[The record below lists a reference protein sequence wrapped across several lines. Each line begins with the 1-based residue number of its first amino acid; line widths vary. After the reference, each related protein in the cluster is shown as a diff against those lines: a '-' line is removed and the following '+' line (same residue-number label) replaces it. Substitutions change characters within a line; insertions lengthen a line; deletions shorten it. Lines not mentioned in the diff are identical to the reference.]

1 MTTQIRRAADPSSWT
16 PGRSP
21 RTPVRRIAG
30 AQPLVLEHAV
40 AIKLL
45 VDRYRA
51 RTLLDMGAGDGK
63 AYGPCTLQLPD
74 GTRYPS
80 IPAYWDVD
88 VLRCVDLAGPPADL
102 DEPFDGVICTEPLV
116 ARSRSDAAAQLA
128 VLFANASRFVF
139 AHVLLARGVGCSK
152 CHQCDRGPGP
162 LDAWRNA
169 VEDVARQHPQVRYQ
183 LLATPPDRTDLAC
196 DRLAAATLCG

>member
-1 MTTQIRRAADPSSWT
+1 MTTQVHRAANHLSWT
-16 PGRSP
+16 PGRST
-21 RTPVRRIAG
+21 RTPAG
-30 AQPLVLEHAV
+30 RGAGPQPVVLEHVV

-51 RTLLDMGAGDGK
+51 RTLLDMGAGDGR

-102 DEPFDGVICTEPLV
+102 GEPFDGVICTEPLV
-116 ARSRSDAAAQLA
+116 ARKRSDAAAQLA
-128 VLFANASRFVF
+128 ALFANAARFVF
-139 AHVLLARGVGCSK
+139 AHVLLSRAAGCSK
-152 CHQCDRGPGP
+152 CHDCDRGPGP
-162 LDAWRNA
+162 LDAWRDA
-169 VEDVARQHPQVRYQ
+169 AQEIAGRYPQVRYQ
-183 LLATPPDRTDLAC
+183 LLAAPSDRTVLAC